1 MPYSEASRRYR
12 RTVYRHEDWLEHR
25 SPTRLFRNLS
35 GIFTSGVV
43 RSLATEV
50 GSVTAA
56 SVVVVAWNAFF
67 GGYLDLAGVAQPS
80 PLGADLPPDLL
91 LRLPPLPFTLSSP
104 ALGLLLVFRTNTS
117 YARWVEARATW
128 GRIVAHLR
136 NTQRQAAIWMDA
148 DVGAP
153 QRGEHIRRVRD
164 AGWAFSRTLLAHLGG
179 PDEEAAMST
188 DLRARLPAA
197 DAELL
202 LAARHRPLR
211 ALGALSRA
219 LDGLPIDEKRRAE
232 ADKSLVKLGEATEV
246 CERIFANPVP
256 LVYTRH
262 TARFLSVWLL
272 LMPLALWD
280 AFDETWN
287 HIGAVPAATM
297 AAIFMFGIEEL
308 AVQLEEPFSILPLD
322 SLCEGVWEAAEQLH
336 GDLYDDAPGTA
347 KTGPLRAGHD
357 TDNGT

>member
-1 MPYSEASRRYR
+1 MLW
-12 RTVYRHEDWLEHR
+12 VYPPPHPAQHR

-232 ADKSLVKLGEATEV
+232 ADKSLVKVRTCPA
-246 CERIFANPVP
+246 ERKPHRLHRTMP
-256 LVYTRH
+256 SH
-262 TARFLSVWLL
+262 T
-272 LMPLALWD
+272 PILA
-280 AFDETWN
+280 
-287 HIGAVPAATM
+287 
-297 AAIFMFGIEEL
+297 
-308 AVQLEEPFSILPLD
+308 
-322 SLCEGVWEAAEQLH
+322 C
-336 GDLYDDAPGTA
+336 
-347 KTGPLRAGHD
+347 
-357 TDNGT
+357 